1 MGKPIQCN
9 QQIQEKTPYKN
20 YNPQTLHLDIW
31 ASAVSVYIYTYVLDF
46 LAPKQA
52 IYRQMLNTRVVSVQS
67 HFQIIH
73 SPRVPKA
80 IDLTL
85 YELSF

>member
-1 MGKPIQCN
+1 MGIGG
-9 QQIQEKTPYKN
+9 I
-20 YNPQTLHLDIW
+20 
-31 ASAVSVYIYTYVLDF
+31 SIYLYVFFGFFWHQDKL
-46 LAPKQA
+46 
-52 IYRQMLNTRVVSVQS
+52 MLNTRVVRVQS

-85 YELSF
+85 YELSV